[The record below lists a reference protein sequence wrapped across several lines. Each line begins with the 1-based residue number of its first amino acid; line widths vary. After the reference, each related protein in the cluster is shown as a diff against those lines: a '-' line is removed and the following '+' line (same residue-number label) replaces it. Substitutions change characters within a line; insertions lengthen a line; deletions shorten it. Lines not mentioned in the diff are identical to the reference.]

1 MALPES
7 RTDASCKLCTIQL
20 EELCYARAWWF
31 RVIRE
36 GFATG
41 VRIFSIA
48 LQVNPDVYKSRS
60 PMCKSCIRFRK
71 NVLKCR
77 STLFN
82 KLDSILNPIFNRIRD
97 SLLTPEELERARLL
111 ARRAAEKQFVRPADL
126 TTLTEL
132 Y

>member
-1 MALPES
+1 MATMVS
-7 RTDASCKLCTIQL
+7 SNDASCKLCTIQL

-36 GFATG
+36 MFATG

-48 LQVNPDVYKSRS
+48 LRVNPDAYKSRS

-82 KLDSILNPIFNRIRD
+82 KLDSVLNPIFNRIRD
-97 SLLTPEELERARLL
+97 SLLTPEEMDRARLL
-111 ARRAAEKQFVRPADL
+111 ARRAAEQHFVRPADL
-126 TTLTEL
+126 TTLS
-132 Y
+132 

>member
-1 MALPES
+1 MALTES
-7 RTDASCKLCTIQL
+7 STDASCKLCTIQL
-20 EELCYARAWWF
+20 EELCYERAWWF

-36 GFATG
+36 IFATG
-41 VRIFSIA
+41 VRIFSFA
-48 LQVNPDVYKSRS
+48 LRVNPEAYKSRS

-82 KLDSILNPIFNRIRD
+82 KLDSVLNPIFNRIRD
-97 SLLTPEELERARLL
+97 SLLTPAELDRARLL
-111 ARRAAEKQFVRPADL
+111 ARCAAEKQFVRPADL
-126 TTLTEL
+126 NTLFEL

>member
-1 MALPES
+1 MALQES
-7 RTDASCKLCTIQL
+7 STDASCKLCTIQL

-31 RVIRE
+31 RGLRE
-36 GFATG
+36 VFATG
-41 VRIFSIA
+41 VRIFSFV
-48 LQVNPDVYKSRS
+48 LRVNPNVYKSRS

-77 STLFN
+77 STVFN

-111 ARRAAEKQFVRPADL
+111 ARCAAEKQFVRPADL
-126 TTLTEL
+126 TTLSEL